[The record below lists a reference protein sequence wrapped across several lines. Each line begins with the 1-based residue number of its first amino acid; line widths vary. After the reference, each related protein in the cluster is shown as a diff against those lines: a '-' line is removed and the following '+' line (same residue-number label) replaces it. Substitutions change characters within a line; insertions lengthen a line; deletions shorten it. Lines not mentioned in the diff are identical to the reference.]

1 MNLIAFLYKNR
12 GPFLAVF
19 GCSAAALAG
28 FRNRPIASVAAEPV
42 ARNAATT
49 QPAPDSSWDPTMIP
63 PMPGDSDETDEAAAG
78 TSLSGQV
85 LEQIDVDKYSYLR
98 LGESG
103 AAGTWAAVPVTSSRL
118 GQRVTVTSA
127 QLMTRFVSATLKR
140 TFESIYFGVLD
151 TPTNVSHAL
160 NAPIP
165 GEMDLPHPG
174 PGPGADSVTVG
185 RLSRAAGPLGATV
198 AELNTSAAAFSGK
211 TVRVHA
217 VVVKSTSGVLGR
229 TFLHVRDGSG
239 SAKDATNDLTVTSA
253 SEFPIGAQLLLEGKV
268 SVDADFGAGYHYRVL
283 LNDAVPSKQ

>member
-1 MNLIAFLYKNR
+1 MNLVGFLHKNR
-12 GPFLAVF
+12 GPFLAIF

-28 FRNRPIASVAAEPV
+28 FRSRPAASVAAEPM
-42 ARNAATT
+42 ARTAATAMPAVAGNWDPALIPLMPDSDGPGD
-49 QPAPDSSWDPTMIP
+49 PAP
-63 PMPGDSDETDEAAAG
+63 G

-103 AAGTWAAVPVTSSRL
+103 AAGTWAAVPVTSARL

-127 QLMTRFVSATLKR
+127 ALMTHFVSATLKR

-151 TPTNVSHAL
+151 APTNVSDAL
-160 NAPIP
+160 SPPIS
-165 GEMDLPHPG
+165 GEMDQPHPG

-185 RLSRAAGPLGATV
+185 QVSRATGPLGVTV

-217 VVVKSTSGVLGR
+217 VVVKSTTGVLGR

-239 SAKDATNDLTVTSA
+239 SVKDASNDLTVTSA

-268 SVDADFGAGYHYRVL
+268 SVDADFGGGYHYHVL
-283 LNDAVPSKQ
+283 LNDAVLSTQR